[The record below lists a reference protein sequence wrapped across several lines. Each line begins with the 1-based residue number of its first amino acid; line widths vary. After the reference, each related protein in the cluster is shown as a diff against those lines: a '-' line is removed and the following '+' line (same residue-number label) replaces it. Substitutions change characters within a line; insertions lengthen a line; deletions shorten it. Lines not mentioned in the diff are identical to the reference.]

1 MKRLAL
7 IFALLLCT
15 LPLSGCAILFEE
27 PSALILPPASDQE
40 EYVERTLINSFLND
54 GAHLQVPEEMEDPAA
69 IIDLDID
76 GDKQDEKLAF
86 WSNNNGHE
94 VGVMLMHQNDE
105 GTWSILD
112 QIQQY
117 GNGIDFF
124 RLFDIDGD
132 GSDEACVG
140 VDVGGNNVLSIYHMN
155 SDGFTEMTQINYSFL
170 EMADL
175 NGDGNEAILCALNNY
190 EDTAPTTTLTV
201 YEGGE
206 DVTSV
211 YEKSFDG
218 NCLEMAFGNVSDS
231 QRGLYFVHSNNYSD
245 LNVELLLPTE
255 DNSFEEQMTSR
266 VHFINRVA
274 TRDPIIADITGDGVL
289 DVQSVLE
296 PIEKIGREESDYLRI
311 WKTWDGDSALENIY
325 GVLENS
331 TDSYTFVLPQYCLD
345 TVRYQFVNDKGSSQV
360 RLYDGNNAEPA
371 IILYAVTAAEAENIE
386 NTRGIIPL
394 GTSPSSQRVYYALCN
409 TERFAG
415 QKIDTDS
422 IRQLFQ
428 IEGGQQND

>member
-76 GDKQDEKLAF
+76 GDEQDEKLAF

-94 VGVMLMHQNDE
+94 VGVMLMHQNDK

-132 GSDEACVG
+132 GADEACVG

-245 LNVELLLPTE
+245 LNVELLLP
-255 DNSFEEQMTSR
+255 S
-266 VHFINRVA
+266 
-274 TRDPIIADITGDGVL
+274 
-289 DVQSVLE
+289 
-296 PIEKIGREESDYLRI
+296 
-311 WKTWDGDSALENIY
+311 
-325 GVLENS
+325 
-331 TDSYTFVLPQYCLD
+331 
-345 TVRYQFVNDKGSSQV
+345 
-360 RLYDGNNAEPA
+360 
-371 IILYAVTAAEAENIE
+371 
-386 NTRGIIPL
+386 
-394 GTSPSSQRVYYALCN
+394 
-409 TERFAG
+409 
-415 QKIDTDS
+415 
-422 IRQLFQ
+422 
-428 IEGGQQND
+428 

>member
-266 VHFINRVA
+266 VHFVNRVA

-325 GVLENS
+325 GVLETAPMATPLCCRS
-331 TDSYTFVLPQYCLD
+331 IVWIRCAI
-345 TVRYQFVNDKGSSQV
+345 SS
-360 RLYDGNNAEPA
+360 
-371 IILYAVTAAEAENIE
+371 
-386 NTRGIIPL
+386 
-394 GTSPSSQRVYYALCN
+394 
-409 TERFAG
+409 
-415 QKIDTDS
+415 
-422 IRQLFQ
+422 
-428 IEGGQQND
+428 

>member
-201 YEGGE
+201 YEAE
-206 DVTSV
+206 RMSPLSTKRALTETVWRWPSATSAIR
-211 YEKSFDG
+211 SAD
-218 NCLEMAFGNVSDS
+218 
-231 QRGLYFVHSNNYSD
+231 
-245 LNVELLLPTE
+245 
-255 DNSFEEQMTSR
+255 
-266 VHFINRVA
+266 FI
-274 TRDPIIADITGDGVL
+274 
-289 DVQSVLE
+289 S
-296 PIEKIGREESDYLRI
+296 
-311 WKTWDGDSALENIY
+311 
-325 GVLENS
+325 
-331 TDSYTFVLPQYCLD
+331 
-345 TVRYQFVNDKGSSQV
+345 
-360 RLYDGNNAEPA
+360 
-371 IILYAVTAAEAENIE
+371 
-386 NTRGIIPL
+386 
-394 GTSPSSQRVYYALCN
+394 
-409 TERFAG
+409 
-415 QKIDTDS
+415 S
-422 IRQLFQ
+422 IRTTTA
-428 IEGGQQND
+428 I

>member
-1 MKRLAL
+1 
-7 IFALLLCT
+7 
-15 LPLSGCAILFEE
+15 
-27 PSALILPPASDQE
+27 
-40 EYVERTLINSFLND
+40 
-54 GAHLQVPEEMEDPAA
+54 
-69 IIDLDID
+69 
-76 GDKQDEKLAF
+76 
-86 WSNNNGHE
+86 
-94 VGVMLMHQNDE
+94 MLMHQNDE

-266 VHFINRVA
+266 VHFVNRVA

-331 TDSYTFVLPQYCLD
+331 TDGYTFVLPQYCLD

-422 IRQLFQ
+422 IKQLFQ

>member
-54 GAHLQVPEEMEDPAA
+54 GAHLQVPEDMEDPAA

-266 VHFINRVA
+266 VHFVNRVA
-274 TRDPIIADITGDGVL
+274 TRDPIIAVSPATACWCASGFSSRSKRSAAKRATICASGKPGTATA
-289 DVQSVLE
+289 
-296 PIEKIGREESDYLRI
+296 PWKISTVCS
-311 WKTWDGDSALENIY
+311 KTAPMATPLCCRSIVWI
-325 GVLENS
+325 
-331 TDSYTFVLPQYCLD
+331 QC
-345 TVRYQFVNDKGSSQV
+345 
-360 RLYDGNNAEPA
+360 A
-371 IILYAVTAAEAENIE
+371 ISL
-386 NTRGIIPL
+386 
-394 GTSPSSQRVYYALCN
+394 
-409 TERFAG
+409 
-415 QKIDTDS
+415 
-422 IRQLFQ
+422 
-428 IEGGQQND
+428 